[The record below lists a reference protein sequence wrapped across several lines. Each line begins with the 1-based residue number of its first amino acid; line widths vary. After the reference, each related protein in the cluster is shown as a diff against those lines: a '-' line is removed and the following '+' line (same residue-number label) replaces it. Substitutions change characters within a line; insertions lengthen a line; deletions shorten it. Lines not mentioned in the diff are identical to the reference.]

1 VKSEYMYGF
10 PGVVAIR
17 HRFAQS
23 MFFVL
28 LVFYAALAGRL
39 VYINLEKGKSLTVRA
54 EGQQQAYR
62 PLVSVRGTIYDRRG
76 RILAG
81 TKIVPSLFGDPG
93 MIYDAVGTADQAAA
107 LVGCSAESILNK
119 LEMSPE
125 KSRFVWLKRDISE
138 EGAESILNLRRKSK
152 LLEGLGIINEPKRV
166 YTTGTVAGH
175 VLGAVGVDDK
185 DGVSIKGI
193 EGIELFYDNILRGQ
207 DGCEQYVRDAAG
219 RKIWLLKDKCRVPIN
234 GGHIILSIDRVIQQ
248 FTQRILG
255 ETCEHFQ
262 AESGNAIVMDPKT
275 GDIMAMAVWPEVDPN
290 NFGNAPPNTR
300 RNRAI
305 TDPFEPGSIFKPFI
319 AARALMLGVVHLD
332 EQIYCHNGAYQI
344 GKRTLHDSHPLGTLT
359 FQEVIS
365 RSSNIGMA
373 ILGQRMGNAELYEA
387 VKAFGFGNKTGVD
400 LRGENGG
407 IVLPF
412 RRWTDY
418 STTSIPMGQEIACT
432 SMQIITAY
440 CALANGGK
448 LLRPRLFRAAIDE
461 RGKIIEERK
470 EPEVIGQAIPP
481 DIAKTMVEKVLR
493 LTVTAGT
500 GKKAAV
506 PGYQVFGKTGTA
518 QIASSKGKG
527 FEANAYVGSF
537 VGGAPASDPQVI
549 VEVNIR
555 KPKRSIGYYGGTVAG
570 PAVKQIL
577 QAYFDYMHIPP
588 FENEDEV
595 KEDET
600 SGGD

>member
-1 VKSEYMYGF
+1 
-10 PGVVAIR
+10 
-17 HRFAQS
+17 

-28 LVFYAALAGRL
+28 LAIYVALAGRL
-39 VYINLEKGKSLTVRA
+39 VYIHLEKGKSLSVRA
-54 EGQQQAYR
+54 DGQQQAYR

-93 MIYDAVGTADQAAA
+93 MIDDPVGTADQAAT
-107 LVGCSAESILNK
+107 LVGCGAERILNK
-119 LEMSPE
+119 LEQASE
-125 KSRFVWLKRDISE
+125 KDRFIWLRRDIPE
-138 EGAESILNLRRKSK
+138 EAAESILSLRRKSK

-175 VLGAVGVDDK
+175 ILGAVGIDDK

-193 EGIELFYDNILRGQ
+193 EGVELYYDKILRGQ

-219 RKIWLLKDKCRVPIN
+219 RKIWLLKDKYKVPVN

-255 ETCEHFQ
+255 EACEKFQ
-262 AESGNAIVMDPKT
+262 SESGNAIVMDPKT
-275 GDIMAMAVWPEVDPN
+275 GDILAMAVYPEVDPN
-290 NFGNAPPNTR
+290 NFGSTPPNTR

-319 AARALMLGVVHLD
+319 ASRALMLGVVHMD
-332 EQIYCHNGAYQI
+332 EPIYCHNGAYTV
-344 GKRTLHDSHPLGTLT
+344 GPRTLHDSHPLGTLM
-359 FQEVIS
+359 FQEIVS

-387 VKAFGFGNKTGVD
+387 VNAFGFGHRTGID

-412 RRWTDY
+412 RRWTSY
-418 STTSIPMGQEIACT
+418 STLSIPMGQEIACT
-432 SMQIITAY
+432 SLQLITGY
-440 CALANGGK
+440 CALANDGK

-461 RGKIIEERK
+461 RGKLVDERK
-470 EPEVIGQAIPP
+470 EPEVVGQAVPP
-481 DIAKTMVEKVLR
+481 EIARTMVQQVLR

-518 QIASSKGKG
+518 QIARSKGKG
-527 FEANAYVGSF
+527 FEENAYVGSF
-537 VGGAPASDPQVI
+537 VGGAPSSNPMVV

-555 KPKRSIGYYGGTVAG
+555 RPKRSIGYYGGTVAA
-570 PAVKQIL
+570 PAVQQIL
-577 QAYFDYMHIPP
+577 KAYFDYMHIPP
-588 FENEDEV
+588 FENEEETKDEG
-595 KEDET
+595 